1 MGTLHF
7 LSRWKMA
14 LWEIGS
20 WNCRLVV
27 WELCISWSPPQ
38 KVGLKQNESWFYLH
52 QPEQWNKSQA
62 EFASTMTQD
71 CMSRRARSASTQ
83 LWSRWL
89 AVLCA
94 FLLPRS
100 THLVS
105 FQMVWVP
112 GFASSVKRVR
122 FTKKHGNAQIPFF
135 SSTISI
141 FPDGTT
147 KPRQAP
153 QWPVIFFSDSQV
165 CTVDVFV
172 ERLDCGQAEQNEQNR
187 DNADSFSHSGTE
199 NFLTGRWRWFWFWN
213 GWNGWNG
220 SGWWAASCSKDCLAS
235 HVQCFRF
242 CSAMIFGY
250 FWMPTWLRSK
260 QSPAA

>member
-94 FLLPRS
+94 FLLLRS

-105 FQMVWVP
+105 FQMVWFP

-122 FTKKHGNAQIPFF
+122 FIKKTLQRTNPLSFLHNFDFSGRHNKTKTSPAVA
-135 SSTISI
+135 
-141 FPDGTT
+141 
-147 KPRQAP
+147 RE
-153 QWPVIFFSDSQV
+153 IFFSDSQV
-165 CTVDVFV
+165 A
-172 ERLDCGQAEQNEQNR
+172 RWM
-187 DNADSFSHSGTE
+187 FS
-199 NFLTGRWRWFWFWN
+199 
-213 GWNGWNG
+213 
-220 SGWWAASCSKDCLAS
+220 
-235 HVQCFRF
+235 
-242 CSAMIFGY
+242 
-250 FWMPTWLRSK
+250 
-260 QSPAA
+260 